1 VAILAGDGIPAGR
14 FQYRGIT
21 MDKLKEF
28 LKTSLLGG
36 VVVILPVAILVSVS
50 IWVFNM
56 ITGWISPITH
66 FLTKDLQ
73 AGEFVSESFAIIL
86 ILAACFSVGVLVR
99 TRLGDLLYR
108 LLETRILKL
117 APGYSMI
124 KETVSHL
131 IGNHKESPFS
141 SVALAQIFCNST
153 MVTCFI
159 TDTHAD
165 GSFTVF
171 VPTGPNPTSGLI
183 YHLEGK
189 YVYPVDVPVQDAMRS
204 VISCGAGSG
213 SLLDEYSVKT
223 GKTLS
228 GD

>member
-1 VAILAGDGIPAGR
+1 
-14 FQYRGIT
+14 
-21 MDKLKEF
+21 MDKLKLF

-36 VVVILPVAILVSVS
+36 VVVILPVAILVSVTV
-50 IWVFNM
+50 WVFNL
-56 ITGWISPITH
+56 ITGWISPLTRL
-66 FLTKDLQ
+66 LTKDLQ
-73 AGEFVSESFAIIL
+73 LNEFIAESFSIIL
-86 ILAACFSVGVLVR
+86 ILATCFFVGMLVR

-108 LLETRILKL
+108 LVETRILKL

-124 KETVSHL
+124 KDTVL
-131 IGNHKESPFS
+131 QLFGNRKDSPFS

-153 MVTCFI
+153 LVTCFV
-159 TDTHAD
+159 TDTHDD

-189 YVYPVDVPVQDAMRS
+189 YVHPVAVPVQDAMRS

-213 SLLDEYSVKT
+213 KLLKEYPLNAGT
-223 GKTLS
+223 DNGA
-228 GD
+228 G

>member
-1 VAILAGDGIPAGR
+1 
-14 FQYRGIT
+14 

-36 VVVILPVAILVSVS
+36 VVVILPVAILVSVTV
-50 IWVFNM
+50 WVFNL
-56 ITGWISPITH
+56 ISGWISPLTRL
-66 FLTKDLQ
+66 LTKDLQ
-73 AGEFVSESFAIIL
+73 VNEFIAESFAIVVIL
-86 ILAACFSVGVLVR
+86 VACFSVGVLVR

-124 KETVSHL
+124 KETVL
-131 IGNHKESPFS
+131 QLFGNRKDSPFS

-189 YVYPVDVPVQDAMRS
+189 YVHPVDVPVQDAMRS

-213 SLLDEYSVKT
+213 SLLDDYTVKT
-223 GKTLS
+223 GTTLS

>member
-1 VAILAGDGIPAGR
+1 
-14 FQYRGIT
+14 
-21 MDKLKEF
+21 MDKLKHF

-36 VVVILPVAILVSVS
+36 VVVILPVAILASVTV
-50 IWVFNM
+50 WVFNL
-56 ITGWISPITH
+56 ITGWISPLTRL
-66 FLTKDLQ
+66 LTKDLQ
-73 AGEFVSESFAIIL
+73 VYEFIAESISITL
-86 ILAACFSVGVLVR
+86 ILASCFFVGLLVR

-124 KETVSHL
+124 KDTVL
-131 IGNHKESPFS
+131 QLFGNRKNSPFS

-153 MVTCFI
+153 LVTCFI
-159 TDTHAD
+159 TDTHED

-183 YHLEGK
+183 YHLEGQ
-189 YVYPVDVPVQDAMRS
+189 YVHPVNVPVQDAMRS

-213 SLLDEYSVKT
+213 KLLQQYPVN
-223 GKTLS
+223 GANRLS
-228 GD
+228 GGAGGRVE